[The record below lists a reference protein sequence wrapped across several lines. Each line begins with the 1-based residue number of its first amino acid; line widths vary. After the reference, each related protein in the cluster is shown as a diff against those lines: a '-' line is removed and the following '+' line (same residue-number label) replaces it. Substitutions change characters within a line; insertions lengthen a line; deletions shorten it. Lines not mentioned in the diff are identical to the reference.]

1 MNHALRIGILGHGRF
16 GGSFAALLAEYGYT
30 WRGWDSAGTV
40 PESHAAA
47 SVADLLARSELIVLA
62 VPVGA
67 FETVLRGLR
76 PQLGSQHQVLDV
88 CSVKQHPCALMDDI
102 LGDAIPHVGCHPLFG
117 PLSIARAEPLR
128 TVLCP
133 SPRHPQAALQAR
145 TLFESIGSEVT
156 EMAPAAHDRH
166 MALTHAMAFFIARGL
181 LDLGL
186 DDDLHWT
193 PPSFAALAASIA
205 AVRADA
211 GHLFNAIQ
219 LENPYAAATRERLIE
234 ALTLIDQRLAEAPV
248 GGNAP
253 SVPGIPGLGQHSPA
267 LLEVR
272 EHIDELDRELVAL
285 LQRRCELSARA
296 AQAKRSTGAPVLDA
310 DRERALLEQRGQWAE
325 EGGLPADVVQAVFR
339 QILAISRRAQG

>member
-1 MNHALRIGILGHGRF
+1 MDELLG
-16 GGSFAALLAEYGYT
+16 
-30 WRGWDSAGTV
+30 
-40 PESHAAA
+40 
-47 SVADLLARSELIVLA
+47 
-62 VPVGA
+62 
-67 FETVLRGLR
+67 
-76 PQLGSQHQVLDV
+76 
-88 CSVKQHPCALMDDI
+88 DDI
-102 LGDAIPHVGCHPLFG
+102 GHVGCHPLFG

-133 SPRHPQAALQAR
+133 SPRHPAVARIVR

-156 EMAPAAHDRH
+156 EQDPASHDRF

-186 DDDLHWT
+186 GEDLRWA

-219 LENPYAAATRERLIE
+219 RENPYAAPTRHRFIE
-234 ALTLIDQRLAEAPV
+234 ALTLIDERLA
-248 GGNAP
+248 AP
-253 SVPGIPGLGQHSPA
+253 SPASGVMPDAGIPDLGPQSPG

-272 EHIDELDRELVAL
+272 EHIDELDRELIAL

-296 AQAKRSTGAPVLDA
+296 GLAKRETGAPVLDPS
-310 DRERALLEQRGQWAE
+310 REAELLMQRGRWAE
-325 EGGLPADVVQAVFR
+325 QSGLPADVVQAVFR
-339 QILAISRRAQG
+339 QVLTISRRVQLT

>member
-1 MNHALRIGILGHGRF
+1 MNQALRIGILGYGRF
-16 GGSFAALLAEYGYT
+16 GSAFAVLLAEHRYD
-30 WRGWDSAGTV
+30 WLGWDSTNTV
-40 PESHAAA
+40 PQAHAAA
-47 SVADLLARSELIVLA
+47 SVADLLARSDLIVLA
-62 VPVGA
+62 VPVAA
-67 FETVLRGLR
+67 FETVLRELR
-76 PQLGSQHQVLDV
+76 PQLSSRHLVLDV
-88 CSVKQHPCALMDDI
+88 CSVKQHPCALMDEV
-102 LGDAIPHVGCHPLFG
+102 LGDDIAHVGCHPLFG

-128 TVLCP
+128 TILCP
-133 SPRHPQAALQAR
+133 SPRHAEVALQVRA
-145 TLFESIGSEVT
+145 LFESIGSETT
-156 EMAPAAHDRH
+156 EMDPAAHDRH

-186 DDDLHWT
+186 DNDLHWT

-234 ALTLIDQRLAEAPV
+234 ALTLIDQRLAQAPA
-248 GGNAP
+248 GGNAL
-253 SVPGIPGLGQHSPA
+253 SIPGIPGLGQHSPA

-296 AQAKRSTGAPVLDA
+296 ALAKRSVGAPVLDP
-310 DRERALLEQRGQWAE
+310 DRERSLLEQRGQWAE
-325 EGGLPADVVQAVFR
+325 QGGMPADVVQAVFR
-339 QILAISRRAQG
+339 QILAISRRAQS